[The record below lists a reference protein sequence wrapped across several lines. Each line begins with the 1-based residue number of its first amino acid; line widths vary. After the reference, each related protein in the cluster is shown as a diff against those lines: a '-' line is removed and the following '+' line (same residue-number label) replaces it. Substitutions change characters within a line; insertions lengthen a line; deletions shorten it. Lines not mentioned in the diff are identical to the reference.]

1 MCLWR
6 KVMVWAVEG
15 YHGSSLDGPVTGVS
29 VTIGGGVGGSASI
42 SGPGSGTYVIPLG
55 SVLGR

>member
-1 MCLWR
+1 
-6 KVMVWAVEG
+6 MVWAVEG